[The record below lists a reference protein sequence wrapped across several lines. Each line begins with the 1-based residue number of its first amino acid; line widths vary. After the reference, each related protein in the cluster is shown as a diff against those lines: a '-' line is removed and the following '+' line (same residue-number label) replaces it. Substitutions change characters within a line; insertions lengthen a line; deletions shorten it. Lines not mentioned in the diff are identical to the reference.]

1 MPAAMLDEEV
11 SSNEI
16 TFEGPHPDQLNDE
29 LQSSIKDFDG
39 LLASITSVD
48 VNRKSLWKLI
58 FENASTD
65 RKNAYIAY
73 VDLYMRCHSKPD
85 MHAIHGLT
93 LSKYLE
99 RMEKCNNQLLKLAE
113 LVAKA
118 DDASREEDD
127 EETPIK
133 STDVFD
139 QIQKRKNKK

>member
-1 MPAAMLDEEV
+1 MTIAVEEAR
-11 SSNEI
+11 SNDI
-16 TFEGPHPDQLNDE
+16 TFDGPHPDELNDE
-29 LQSSIKDFDG
+29 LQTSIKEFDG

-58 FENASTD
+58 FENAATD

-73 VDLYMRCHSKPD
+73 VDLYIRCHSKPD
-85 MHAIHGLT
+85 MHAIHGLI

-118 DDASREEDD
+118 DEASKVEDEEDD
-127 EETPIK
+127 TPIK
-133 STDVFD
+133 SNDVFD
-139 QIQKRKNKK
+139 AIQNRKKKK